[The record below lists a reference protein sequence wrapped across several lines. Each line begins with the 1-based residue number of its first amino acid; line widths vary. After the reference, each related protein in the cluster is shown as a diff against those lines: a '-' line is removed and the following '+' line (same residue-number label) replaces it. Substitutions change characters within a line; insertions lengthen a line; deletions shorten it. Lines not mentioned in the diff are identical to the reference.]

1 MYIESFDEEV
11 LPQTLTEATVT
22 LLPKKGKDLEEVGS
36 YRPISLLNSDQKI
49 LAKTLARR
57 LGAFMCKLVHPDQTG
72 FIPQRKSSHNFRRL
86 LNVMHSPR
94 CNQKDLVILSLDA
107 EKAFDR
113 VEWSYLFS
121 VLQKFNCGDRFVS
134 WTKILY
140 NGPRARIL
148 TNKTLSDPFLLGR
161 GTRQGC
167 PLSPLLFALAIEPL
181 AELIRMRPNIHG
193 YNT

>member
-72 FIPQRKSSHNFRRL
+72 FIPQESPHTTLGVCLISCILPDITKKTWSSSAWMLKKRSIG
-86 LNVMHSPR
+86 LNGHTYFQFYRSLIVGI
-94 CNQKDLVILSLDA
+94 DLFLGLN
-107 EKAFDR
+107 
-113 VEWSYLFS
+113 SYIMGPEPEYFLT
-121 VLQKFNCGDRFVS
+121 KRFL
-134 WTKILY
+134 I
-140 NGPRARIL
+140 
-148 TNKTLSDPFLLGR
+148 PF
-161 GTRQGC
+161 C
-167 PLSPLLFALAIEPL
+167 
-181 AELIRMRPNIHG
+181 
-193 YNT
+193 